1 MQVDLEDRV
10 DVIEL
15 AVEAVEQLLLEE
27 LVEVLEELVEQ
38 DLH

>member
-1 MQVDLEDRV
+1 MQVDLEDQV
-10 DVIEL
+10 DVIEV
-15 AVEAVEQLLLEE
+15 AVAVVEQLLLEE

>member
-1 MQVDLEDRV
+1 MDLEDRV